1 MRRNDSPILSRKQIW
16 RSLVLL
22 TMLSIAVSMCLS
34 TVALLLTTTGKSG
47 AVIEEKDLWASTLLL
62 SALIPGI
69 ICPLVVH
76 ALLTTVRELNLVKAE
91 LDDMARKDALT
102 RLLNRRGF
110 DRAALELI
118 ASTRQGNRNIAV
130 LMCDIDLFK
139 RINDVHGHEGGD
151 HVIRNVASTLS
162 TVAAGWGRAVVGRQG
177 GEEFAICVD
186 GVTPRELANM
196 AEALRRAVETSPI
209 LWEHH
214 SICVTISLG
223 TSLFPGREAE
233 LKSLMISADKALYE
247 AKRRGRNRVE
257 RAVLPK
263 AA

>member
-1 MRRNDSPILSRKQIW
+1 MRRNDNPILSKAQIW

-34 TVALLLTTTGKSG
+34 AVALLLTTTGKPG
-47 AVIEEKDLWASTLLL
+47 AVIEEKDLWANTLLF

-76 ALLTTVRELNLVKAE
+76 ALLTTVRELNLAKAE

-102 RLLNRRGF
+102 GLLNRRGF

-118 ASTRQGNRNIAV
+118 ESAKQGNRNIAV

-151 HVIRNVASTLS
+151 HVIRNVASILS
-162 TVAAGWGRAVVGRQG
+162 TVTAGWGQAVVGRQG

-186 GVTPRELANM
+186 GVTPRELASM

-209 LWEHH
+209 LWEQH

-223 TSLFPGREAE
+223 TSLFPGREAD

-247 AKRRGRNRVE
+247 AKRCGRNRVE
-257 RAVLPK
+257 RAVLPE